1 MPEQKTNEMILFV
14 SNPISGDIDK
24 EDLKKKIRDFMQ
36 SQHRSVKFYDTTGK
50 NDKENILNAI
60 KNYNPST
67 VVAIG
72 GDGTCNLVA
81 QALLNKQIK
90 MGIIPLG
97 SANGLATELN
107 LPKKPE
113 ENLSLIMSGKSKN
126 IDVLRINN
134 NYISV
139 HLSDIG
145 FNAQIIKTYEEGETR
160 GLTGYIKSFVDELG
174 EANPANFEIVC
185 GNNIINTNAFM
196 IVIANATKFGTG
208 ALINPTGKIDD
219 GYFEIVIVKPQ
230 NFINFLQMIIPF
242 YTGRIQTLDFV
253 EIYTCKKV
261 KIINYGRK
269 DLQIDGEIIDQPKL
283 IDVEIMPRSLEI
295 IIP

>member
-1 MPEQKTNEMILFV
+1 MPEQKANEMILFV

-24 EDLKKKIRDFMQ
+24 EDLKEEIRDFMK
-36 SQHRSVKFYDTTGK
+36 SQHRPEKFYDTTGK
-50 NDKENILNAI
+50 NDKENILHAI
-60 KNYNPST
+60 ENYKPST

-81 QALLNKQIK
+81 QAVIKKQIK

-107 LPKKPE
+107 LPNKPE
-113 ENLSLIMSGKSKN
+113 ENMKLITLGKSKK
-126 IDVLRINN
+126 IDVLNLNN
-134 NYISV
+134 SYISL

-145 FNAQIIKTYEEGETR
+145 FNAQMIKTYEEGETR
-160 GLTGYIKSFVDELG
+160 GLTGYIKSFVDEFG
-174 EANPANFEIVC
+174 EATPAGFEIAC
-185 GNNIINTNAFM
+185 DNEIINTEAFM
-196 IVIANATKFGTG
+196 LVIANATKFGTG

-219 GYFEIVIVKPQ
+219 GYFEIVVVQPQ
-230 NFINFLQMIIPF
+230 NFSNFLQMLIPF
-242 YTGRIQTLDFV
+242 YAGSIHTLDFV
-253 EIYTCKKV
+253 KTYKCKKV
-261 KIINYGRK
+261 KIMNREK
-269 DLQIDGEIIDQPKL
+269 QNLQIDGEIIGQPKQ